1 MCGYPGDFPWFV
13 HSRVDV
19 SVVCRILDTVADY
32 VFYPRARTRYT
43 RACLIPAVFQDNGNL
58 MADSLRDQLIAAGFE
73 APKKPPAK
81 KKGKPRKKTS
91 KSPHKGAHAK
101 ANHGKSGKT
110 SKKSAQAE
118 DPQAVLERKKLKA
131 QIQVLIDE
139 NKVEDFKGE
148 ITYRYLVDKRIREM
162 YVNEAIHKKLT
173 TREISITRL
182 NGTTFLVPRDIALDI
197 KKINPQWS
205 VFNTEEDATPST
217 KDDEYSEFQVPDDLK
232 W

>member
-1 MCGYPGDFPWFV
+1 
-13 HSRVDV
+13 
-19 SVVCRILDTVADY
+19 
-32 VFYPRARTRYT
+32 
-43 RACLIPAVFQDNGNL
+43 

-81 KKGKPRKKTS
+81 KKGKPRKT
-91 KSPHKGAHAK
+91 
-101 ANHGKSGKT
+101 ANPGKSGKT
-110 SKKSAQAE
+110 KSNQLNKDKANPNKAKNKSAQTKNTE

-148 ITYRYLVDKRIREM
+148 VTYRYLVEKRIREM
-162 YVNEAIHKKLT
+162 YVNEDTHKKLT

-182 NGTTFLVPRDIALDI
+182 NGTP
-197 KKINPQWS
+197 NP
-205 VFNTEEDATPST
+205 
-217 KDDEYSEFQVPDDLK
+217 KDDPEDDDYAEFQVPDDLK